1 VATACG
7 PHQEPIRLGAVI
19 IPPVV
24 SHDPTGC
31 QAVMAG
37 VHRPTPTSLMLRRMT
52 ASAVLDALRA
62 GGPMTGSDLID
73 ATGLA
78 RPTVHVVCNDLIRLG
93 WIRETERRRPQG
105 DSRRGRPARCYEF
118 QSRAGLV
125 LGVDATD
132 RVSVRLADLRGDRVA
147 EAGQPLAHVSVP
159 ASERLAAVRRA
170 IDSVL
175 ASAAVDPTHVLAVV
189 MGVPTPVDADGR
201 PVGREAY
208 LPGLPGRD
216 LRPEVG
222 GRWGWPVLVENDANL
237 AAWGERWRGVA
248 AGIDDLVVMVADERL
263 GSGLFLGGRPIRGHA
278 GGAGELRFFELIERV
293 GSTYGIAYLVRTL
306 GAEAVAE
313 LGPREPAGGR
323 GRRLWA
329 LAGGDPA
336 RVQTATVL
344 EAARGGDEVALEI
357 VDRVADRMA
366 HAVAALAGMLDPELV
381 VISGAVADDGDLFLN
396 RIRRRL
402 VPELIDSPPRVAM
415 STLGDQA
422 VVVGAVRMALDHV
435 EASLFGS
442 PGASPLTEAPA
453 LATAPPQG

>member
-1 VATACG
+1 M
-7 PHQEPIRLGAVI
+7 QK
-19 IPPVV
+19 
-24 SHDPTGC
+24 S
-31 QAVMAG
+31 
-37 VHRPTPTSLMLRRMT
+37 TPTSLMLRRMT

-62 GGPMTGSDLID
+62 GGPMTGSDLIG

-78 RPTVHVVCNDLIRLG
+78 RPTVHEICNDLIRLG
-93 WIRETERRRPQG
+93 WIRETESRRPSG

-118 QSRAGLV
+118 HSRAGLV
-125 LGVDATD
+125 LGIDATD
-132 RVSVRLADLRGDRVA
+132 RVTARLADLRGDRVA
-147 EAGQPLAHVSVP
+147 EASEPLADVSVP
-159 ASERLAAVRRA
+159 ADERLAAVGRA
-170 IDSVL
+170 TESVL
-175 ASAAVDPTHVLAVV
+175 SSAAVDPTHVLAVAV
-189 MGVPTPVDADGR
+189 GVPTPVDAEGR

-216 LRPEVG
+216 LRPEIG
-222 GRWGWPVLVENDANL
+222 GRYRWPVLVENDANL

-248 AGIDDLVVMVADERL
+248 AGVDDLVVMVADERL
-263 GSGLFLGGRPIRGHA
+263 GSGLFLGGRPVRGHA
-278 GGAGELRFFELIERV
+278 GGAGELRFLELIEQV

-313 LGPREPAGGR
+313 RGGQGTAGGR
-323 GRRLWA
+323 GRLLWD

-344 EAARGGDEVALEI
+344 EAARAGDEVALEI

-381 VISGAVADDGDLFLN
+381 VISGAVADHGDLFLD

-402 VPELIDSPPRVAM
+402 LPDLIDTPPRVAM
-415 STLGDQA
+415 GALGDQA

-435 EASLFGS
+435 EASLLGS
-442 PGASPLTEAPA
+442 HGTSPWPQTPT
-453 LATAPPQG
+453 LAAAPPRA

>member
-1 VATACG
+1 
-7 PHQEPIRLGAVI
+7 
-19 IPPVV
+19 
-24 SHDPTGC
+24 
-31 QAVMAG
+31 MAG
-37 VHRPTPTSLMLRRMT
+37 MHRPTPTSLMLRRMT

-93 WIRETERRRPQG
+93 WIREMDSRRPQG
-105 DSRRGRPARCYEF
+105 DSRRGRPPRCYEF

-125 LGVDATD
+125 LGIDVTD
-132 RVSVRLADLRGDRVA
+132 RVTVRLADLRGDRVA

-159 ASERLAAVRRA
+159 ASERLTAVQRA
-170 IDSVL
+170 TASVL
-175 ASAAVDPTHVLAVV
+175 SSAAVDSAHVLAVV
-189 MGVPTPVDADGR
+189 VGVPTAVAADGR

-216 LRPEVG
+216 LGPEIG

-237 AAWGERWRGVA
+237 AALGERWRGVA

-278 GGAGELRFFELIERV
+278 GGAGELRFLELIERV

-313 LGPREPAGGR
+313 LGAQEPAGGP
-323 GRRLWA
+323 GRLLWTR
-329 LAGGDPA
+329 AGGDPA

-344 EAARGGDEVALEI
+344 EAARAGDQVALEI
-357 VDRVADRMA
+357 VDRVAERMA

-381 VISGAVADDGDLFLN
+381 VISGAVADDGDLFLD

-402 VPELIDSPPRVAM
+402 LPDLIDTPPRVEM

-435 EASLFGS
+435 EAGLFGS
-442 PGASPLTEAPA
+442 PGAAPWTEAPA
-453 LATAPPQG
+453 LAAPPPQG

>member
-1 VATACG
+1 M
-7 PHQEPIRLGAVI
+7 QR
-19 IPPVV
+19 
-24 SHDPTGC
+24 S
-31 QAVMAG
+31 
-37 VHRPTPTSLMLRRMT
+37 TPTSLMLRRMT

-62 GGPMTGSDLID
+62 GGPMTGSDLIS

-93 WIRETERRRPQG
+93 WIREMESRRPDG
-105 DSRRGRPARCYEF
+105 DRRRGRPARCYEF

-125 LGVDATD
+125 LGIDATD
-132 RVSVRLADLRGDRVA
+132 RVTVRLADLRGVPVA
-147 EAGQPLAHVSVP
+147 EASQPLAHVSVP
-159 ASERLAAVRRA
+159 ADERLAAVRRA
-170 IDSVL
+170 IEAVL
-175 ASAAVDPTHVLAVV
+175 TSAAVDHSHVLAVAV
-189 MGVPTPVDADGR
+189 GVPTPVDAEGL

-216 LRPEVG
+216 LRPELG
-222 GRWGWPVLVENDANL
+222 GRYGWPVLVENDANL
-237 AAWGERWRGVA
+237 AAWGERWQGVA
-248 AGIDDLVVMVADERL
+248 AGVDDLVVMVADERL

-313 LGPREPAGGR
+313 LGVKEPPSGP

-329 LAGGDPA
+329 LSGGDPA

-344 EAARGGDEVALEI
+344 EAARDGDELALQI

-366 HAVAALAGMLDPELV
+366 HAVAALAGMLNPELV
-381 VISGAVADDGDLFLN
+381 VISGAVADDGDLFLD

-402 VPELIDSPPRVAM
+402 LPDLIDASPRVEM

-422 VVVGAVRMALDHV
+422 VVIGAVRMALDHV
-435 EASLFGS
+435 EGSLLGS
-442 PGASPLTEAPA
+442 SGTAPWPETPA
-453 LATAPPQG
+453 LAAAPLRG